1 MAIKNESKSYHANI
15 IYTQFGRSGP
25 GLPDKVMLS
34 FLWTRLAE
42 EGENPSAW
50 PRLLL
55 RPLEAIG
62 RGCKGCRDHFLL
74 LRHWPP
80 SDHSKHPMGEAVM
93 GLSSSSATGLCE
105 AIPQSRTTSGSWRVR
120 RGFGWL
126 GCCTTR

>member
-1 MAIKNESKSYHANI
+1 LAIKNESKSNHANI

-50 PRLLL
+50 PGLLL

-62 RGCKGCRDHFLL
+62 RGCEGCRDHFLL

-80 SDHSKHPMGEAVM
+80 SDRSKHPMGEAGM
-93 GLSSSSATGLCE
+93 GLSSSSAD
-105 AIPQSRTTSGSWRVR
+105 IPQSRMTAGSWRVR
-120 RGFGWL
+120 SGFVWL
-126 GCCTTR
+126 GCCTR